1 MFRCFKT
8 ILGTSV
14 IVGVLLGLWRL
25 TYDKSCSSLLC
36 VLLILGIVACSYVF
50 LKNASEEVLR

>member
-8 ILGTSV
+8 MLGTSV

-25 TYDKSCSSLLC
+25 TYDKS
-36 VLLILGIVACSYVF
+36 
-50 LKNASEEVLR
+50 